1 MNRFAALY
9 HQRLRRD
16 GLQLTLWI
24 GSTALLAYAA
34 YVGVGESFGTE
45 QDRRVLLVAAIANPV
60 ILLFRGLP
68 SGASDGAFIAFLIV
82 PFLCM
87 LAAFMSS
94 FLAVRH
100 TRADE
105 ETGRAELVGGTPAG
119 RMLPTVVTLV
129 HGLIA
134 NLVLALLTAAA
145 LIAAGL
151 EPQGSFVVGSA
162 AAVVGVFFLGLGLL
176 AAQFMRTSRGANT
189 VSVAVLLVTYLLAG
203 IGNALGTPS
212 DDLQRMESSWL
223 TWLSPFGWAE
233 NSRPFADDN
242 VWPLVLCKLVGIALA
257 VVAIALQ
264 RVRDV
269 GSSFVAERAGR
280 VDARSALGSTT
291 ALVWRLSAGS
301 IIGWAIGGALSGLLA
316 TTLASVV
323 EEISAENASIQAV
336 LDQMMASQGSLEQGL
351 LTTFFVMIGILAA
364 CAGVQTITRARQEET
379 HGTAELVLATPIGR
393 VRWLADF
400 IVVGFAAI
408 VTILAAGVGAASIGV
423 ALNDGDPDL
432 YRSAV
437 TVGLGQVVAASVF
450 LVTTALV
457 FVLAPR
463 WTIAVGWGL
472 VLLAAVIGLFG
483 PIFGM
488 PDSVT
493 WLSPVAAAPV
503 PVADGV
509 EVRGLWGLL
518 GAIAIAGVAALG
530 FMRRRELA
538 ADG

>member
-9 HQRLRRD
+9 RQRLRRD

-24 GSTALLAYAA
+24 GGTALLAYASF
-34 YVGVGESFGTE
+34 VGVQDSFGTP
-45 QDRRVLLVAAIANPV
+45 QDRQVLLVAAIANPV

-68 SGASDGAFIAFLIV
+68 SGAEEGAFIAFLIV

-105 ETGRAELVGGTPAG
+105 ETGRAELIGGTPAG
-119 RMLPTVVTLV
+119 RMLPTVVTVV
-129 HGLIA
+129 HGLLA
-134 NLVLALLTAAA
+134 NVALAIVTALALV
-145 LIAAGL
+145 AAGL
-151 EPQGSFVVGSA
+151 EVAGSLVVGA
-162 AAVVGVFFLGLGLL
+162 AAGVVGVFFLGFGLF

-189 VSVAVLLVTYLLAG
+189 VSVTVLLVTYLLAG

-233 NSRPFADDN
+233 NSRAFADDN
-242 VWPLVLCKLVGIALA
+242 LWPLLLCALVGLA
-257 VVAIALQ
+257 FAGTAIGLQ
-264 RVRDV
+264 SIRDT
-269 GSSFVAERAGR
+269 GSSFVAERAGHT
-280 VDARSALGSTT
+280 DARPALRSTT

-301 IIGWAIGGALSGLLA
+301 IIGWAIGGALSGLLS
-316 TTLASVV
+316 TTLASIV
-323 EEISAENASIQAV
+323 EEVVAENPTIAAV
-336 LDQMMASQGSLEQGL
+336 LAQITSSQGSIEQGL

-379 HGTAELVLATPIGR
+379 HGTAEIVLATPVDR

-400 IVVGFAAI
+400 VIVGFAAI
-408 VTILAAGVGAASIGV
+408 VIILAAGLAAASVGIAV
-423 ALNDGDPDL
+423 NDGDPDL
-432 YRSAV
+432 YRGAL
-437 TVGLGQVVAASVF
+437 TVALGQVAAASVF
-450 LVTTALV
+450 LVVTALV
-457 FVLAPR
+457 FVVAPYA
-463 WTIAVGWGL
+463 TIAVGWTL
-472 VLLAAVIGLFG
+472 VLLAAVLGLFG

-488 PDSVT
+488 PEALT

-503 PVADGV
+503 PVTDGV
-509 EVRGLWGLL
+509 DVRGLWWLL
-518 GAIAIAGVAALG
+518 GGIAVSGVAALG
-530 FMRRRELA
+530 LMRRRELA
-538 ADG
+538 AGG

>member
-1 MNRFAALY
+1 MSRFAALY

-16 GLQLTLWI
+16 GLQLVLWI
-24 GSTALLAYAA
+24 GSTALLAFAA
-34 YVGVGESFGTE
+34 YAGVSDSFGTE
-45 QDRRVLLVAAIANPV
+45 QDRQSLLVAAIANPV

-68 SGASDGAFIAFLIV
+68 SGASEGAFIAFLIV

-129 HGLIA
+129 HGLVA
-134 NLVLALLTAAA
+134 NLVLAMLTALA

-151 EPQGSFVVGSA
+151 EAGGSFVVGTA
-162 AAVVGVFFLGLGLL
+162 AGVVGVFFLGLGLL

-189 VSVAVLLVTYLLAG
+189 VSVTVLLVTYLLAG

-212 DDLQRMESSWL
+212 DDLQRMESSWP

-242 VWPLVLCKLVGIALA
+242 LWPLLLCKLFGIAFA
-257 VVAIALQ
+257 VTAIALQ
-264 RVRDV
+264 SVRDV
-269 GSSFVAERAGR
+269 GSSFVAERVGR
-280 VDARSALGSTT
+280 ADARPALRSTSS
-291 ALVWRLSAGS
+291 LVWRLAAGS
-301 IIGWAIGGALSGLLA
+301 IIGWAIGGAISGLLA

-323 EEISAENASIQAV
+323 EEVGADNPAIEAILAQ
-336 LDQMMASQGSLEQGL
+336 MASQGSIEQGV

-379 HGTAELVLATPIGR
+379 HGTAELVLATPIDR

-400 IVVGFAAI
+400 VLVGFAAI
-408 VTILAAGVGAASIGV
+408 VVILAAGVAGASAGI
-423 ALNDGDPDL
+423 AANDGDPDL

-437 TVGLGQVVAASVF
+437 TVALGQVVAATVF
-450 LVTTALV
+450 LVLTAFV
-457 FVLAPR
+457 FVAAPR
-463 WTIAVGWGL
+463 WTIPVGWSL

-488 PDSVT
+488 PENVT
-493 WLSPVAAAPV
+493 WFSPVAAAPV
-503 PVADGV
+503 PVTDGV
-509 EVRGLWGLL
+509 DVRGLWWLV
-518 GAIAIAGVAALG
+518 GAIAVA
-530 FMRRRELA
+530 
-538 ADG
+538 

>member
-1 MNRFAALY
+1 MNGFAALH

-16 GLQLTLWI
+16 GLQLALWI
-24 GSTALLAYAA
+24 GSTALLAFAA
-34 YVGVGESFGTE
+34 YAGVKDSFGTE
-45 QDRRVLLVAAIANPV
+45 QDRQSLLVAAIANPV

-68 SGASDGAFIAFLIV
+68 SGAGEGAFIAFLIV

-134 NLVLALLTAAA
+134 NLVLALLTALA
-145 LIAAGL
+145 LVAAGL
-151 EPQGSFVVGSA
+151 EAAGSFVVGNA
-162 AAVVGVFFLGLGLL
+162 AGVVGVFFLGLGLL
-176 AAQFMRTSRGANT
+176 TSQLMRTSRGANT
-189 VSVAVLLVTYLLAG
+189 VSVSVLLVTYLLAG

-233 NSRPFADDN
+233 NSRPFADDDL
-242 VWPLVLCKLVGIALA
+242 WPLVLCTLVGIAFA
-257 VVAIALQ
+257 VAAIALQ
-264 RVRDV
+264 SIRDV

-280 VDARSALGSTT
+280 VDAHAALGSTT

-301 IIGWAIGGALSGLLA
+301 IIGWAIGGAISGLLA

-323 EEISAENASIQAV
+323 EEVSAENPSIEAV
-336 LDQMMASQGSLEQGL
+336 LNQMMASRGSLEQGL

-379 HGTAELVLATPIGR
+379 HGTAELVLATPIDR
-393 VRWLADF
+393 VRWLFDF
-400 IVVGFAAI
+400 VIVGFAAI
-408 VTILAAGVGAASIGV
+408 VIILAAGLGAASVGI

-437 TVGLGQVVAASVF
+437 TVALGQVVAASVF
-450 LVTTALV
+450 LVLTALV

-463 WTIAVGWGL
+463 GTIAVGWSL

-488 PDSVT
+488 PENVT

-503 PVADGV
+503 PVTDGV
-509 EVRGLWGLL
+509 DVRGLWWLL
-518 GAIAIAGVAALG
+518 GAIVVAGAASFGL
-530 FMRRRELA
+530 MRRRELA
-538 ADG
+538 AGG